1 MSDLKLS
8 HLMTDSSLAPALKPA
23 FPKLFA
29 GTLAAVFSGLA
40 ILTALWGMIQLIGYL
55 SSYWVIFSAVLDSRG
70 SIGSTGLMV
79 SA

>member
-8 HLMTDSSLAPALKPA
+8 HMMTDSSLAPALKPA

-55 SSYWVIFSAVLDSRG
+55 SSYWVIFQRFLIVGAALAALVS
-70 SIGSTGLMV
+70 MV

>member
-40 ILTALWGMIQLIGYL
+40 ILTALWGMIQLNSL
-55 SSYWVIFSAVLDSRG
+55 SSL
-70 SIGSTGLMV
+70 
-79 SA
+79 

>member
-23 FPKLFA
+23 FPKLFV

-55 SSYWVIFSAVLDSRG
+55 SSYWVIFSAVFDSRG
-70 SIGSTGLMV
+70 GSGSTGFMV